1 MQTKLEANSGKRD
14 ELLRWILDAACDAQ
28 QTTPWGQG
36 CYVAVLEKV
45 DELAGECVRLT
56 EVLSHL
62 LWRVQVRFSRSGQ
75 CLGSLLCG
83 GAYQVRKGV

>member
-1 MQTKLEANSGKRD
+1 MQTKLEANGGKRD
-14 ELLRWILDAACDAQ
+14 ELLRWVLDAACDAQ

-36 CYVAVLEKV
+36 CCAAVLEKV

-62 LWRVQVRFSRSGQ
+62 LWRVQVRFRVDSIWI
-75 CLGSLLCG
+75 LCSEEEC
-83 GAYQVRKGV
+83 KL